1 MVELSLQN
9 INSTAPYQVEHGAV
23 DGSFKFTSESGAT
36 IQSDGGFVTI
46 SGLDNGEQ
54 VRFFSVD
61 GKMLG
66 EVKAADGT
74 ACFAATRGSVVIAK
88 IGSDSVKIAV
98 E

>member
-1 MVELSLQN
+1 MNTYKTTEPWS
-9 INSTAPYQVEHGAV
+9 SFGAFEALD
-23 DGSFKFTSESGAT
+23 DGTSVNTVKMRGVT

-54 VRFFSVD
+54 VRFFGVD

-66 EVKAADGT
+66 EARANDGT